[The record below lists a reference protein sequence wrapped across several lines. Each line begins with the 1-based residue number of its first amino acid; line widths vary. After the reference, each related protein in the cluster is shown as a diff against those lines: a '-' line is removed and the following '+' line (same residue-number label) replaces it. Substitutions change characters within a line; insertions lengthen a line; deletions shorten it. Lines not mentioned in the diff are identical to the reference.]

1 MDDSAIKSDETI
13 DEEQIVANRN
23 EKNLTYKTKNFYIL
37 LAFINYYCIIDSC
50 QYLLLPD
57 TK

>member
-1 MDDSAIKSDETI
+1 MDDSAIKSDEII

-23 EKNLTYKTKNFYIL
+23 EKNLM
-37 LAFINYYCIIDSC
+37 
-50 QYLLLPD
+50 LPD

>member
-1 MDDSAIKSDETI
+1 MDDSAIKSDEII

-23 EKNLTYKTKNFYIL
+23 EKNLTYKRKNFYIL

-50 QYLLLPD
+50 
-57 TK
+57 

>member
-1 MDDSAIKSDETI
+1 MDDSAIKSDEII

-37 LAFINYYCIIDSC
+37 LAFINYSCIIDSC
-50 QYLLLPD
+50 
-57 TK
+57 

>member
-1 MDDSAIKSDETI
+1 MDDSAIKSGEII

-23 EKNLTYKTKNFYIL
+23 EKNLTYKTKNFYI
-37 LAFINYYCIIDSC
+37 IDSC